1 MKREEVLSALKSMDS
16 DFVMETVEDYIFEK
30 VNRELAKLQY
40 SICACEDGLL
50 ISHGEADYEID
61 YEAIEYIE
69 MKISSISKYG
79 IVPDRVLKIC
89 GKGVKLAIRIY
100 EWKEE

>member
-1 MKREEVLSALKSMDS
+1 MKREEVLRALKSMDS

-30 VNRELAKLQY
+30 VSHELMKVQY
-40 SICACEDGLL
+40 SICVCEDGLL

-61 YEAIEYIE
+61 YEAIDYIE
-69 MKISSISKYG
+69 MKVSSLSKYG
-79 IVPDRVLKIC
+79 KVPDRVLKIC

-100 EWKEE
+100 EWREE